1 MAQIGQM
8 TLIAVIQFEVIMSD
22 LRMVHSGATHLLH
35 ILDHLP
41 VHKLPHPVK
50 RVDRMDWSPPRSSLI
65 DEGEDDPHQWIGCV
79 NALQVLLHYNWEGM
93 LLDRRSKIIPSQMKA
108 EDIRRSSS
116 LEEKIDI
123 GLEPP

>member
-1 MAQIGQM
+1 MSFGISAMTLFLENTAQSAEVTIQSARLKSSTPLDCGSNGLCNVIKKKATAQIGQM

-50 RVDRMDWSPPRSSLI
+50 RSDRMVRSPPRSSLI
-65 DEGEDDPHQWIGCV
+65 DEGEDDPHQW
-79 NALQVLLHYNWEGM
+79 M
-93 LLDRRSKIIPSQMKA
+93 S
-108 EDIRRSSS
+108 
-116 LEEKIDI
+116 
-123 GLEPP
+123 